1 MTNDR
6 EQTLRNLK
14 SRIEELRARIERPT
28 DVPPISRVHLSEKTE
43 DAIQS
48 VDTTG
53 SSSRPSEANDL
64 KAKLLGLKK
73 Q

>member
-14 SRIEELRARIERPT
+14 SRIEELRARIERPA

-64 KAKLLGLKK
+64 KAKLLGIKK